1 MNSSNVKNAIRLFC
15 GALLLLLAP
24 QQQYANISL
33 PRIFS
38 HHMVL
43 QRDAPVPVWGQASPG
58 EKITVSIAQVKRQT
72 KADKQGNWS
81 VTLPPHSAGG
91 PFELLVTGDNT
102 LRFEDVLYGEVWLCS
117 GQSNMNYTLEMLG
130 IKETDSA
137 RVNNPLLRLF
147 TVGLAMDYQPRQDVA
162 SGQWER
168 AGPEKIHRF
177 SAAAWYF
184 GLYLQDKLQVPVGLI
199 HSSMGATAIETWMST
214 GALRQFPQFQPL
226 VAEMEKT
233 GKNFAQLQAELKLF
247 RQSWDEQYYLK
258 GDPGIIHQWQNP
270 DLDDTDWNTMN
281 LPALWEDNGLA
292 DYDGSVWFRKQFSI
306 PAGFQDDSLRIS
318 LNQIDDYDI
327 VWVNGTRIGEGF
339 GNRNWRSYNCPA
351 SLLKPEGNVIAV
363 RVFDAGGK
371 GGMYTNPFWGNPILN
386 GTWKY
391 RPGVR
396 INAADFPRP
405 TVPNGSLF
413 THPSLLFNGSIAP
426 LAPFAI
432 RGVIWYQGESNAA
445 RAEEYRELLPAMITD
460 WRQYW
465 KQGDFPF
472 LVVQLAN
479 FYPEQVQPAESSWA
493 ELREAQS
500 LALQLPNTALAT
512 AIDIGDA
519 NDIHPRDKAG
529 VGQRLG
535 LGALKIAYGMEV
547 VHSGPVFKS
556 IRTDGDKAIIHFDLQ
571 GSTLVS
577 RDKHGYL
584 RGFAMAGADRK
595 FYWARAFIE
604 EDKVVVRCPQ
614 VPLPVAV
621 RYAWADNPGQ
631 LDLYNNEGL
640 PALPFRT
647 DDWPLTTKGL
657 VFTYDENGF

>member
-1 MNSSNVKNAIRLFC
+1 MDFSKYKNCFRLYCCF
-15 GALLLLLAP
+15 LLLLFAP
-24 QQQYANISL
+24 QLQYANISL

-43 QRDAPVPVWGQASPG
+43 QRDASVPVWGQASPG
-58 EKITVSIAQVKRQT
+58 EKITISIDQIKRQT
-72 KADKQGNWS
+72 KADEQGNWK
-81 VTLPPHSAGG
+81 VTLPPHPAGG
-91 PFELLVTGDNT
+91 PFELLIAGDNT

-130 IKETDSA
+130 IRETDSA
-137 RVNNPLLRLF
+137 SICNPLLRLF

-168 AGPEKIHRF
+168 ADPDKVHRF
-177 SAAAWYF
+177 SASAWYF
-184 GLYLQDKLQVPVGLI
+184 GQYLQDKLQVPIGLI

-214 GALRQFPQFQPL
+214 GALKQFPQFKSL
-226 VAEMEKT
+226 VADMEKT
-233 GKNFAQLQAELKLF
+233 GKNFAQLQAELKTF
-247 RQSWDEQYYLK
+247 REHWDEHYYLK
-258 GDPGIIHQWQNP
+258 DDPGIAHQWQSP
-270 DLDDTDWNTMN
+270 EFDDSDWNTMS
-281 LPALWEDNGLA
+281 LPALWEDNGLP
-292 DYDGSVWFRKQFSI
+292 DYDGSVWFRRHFS
-306 PAGFQDDSLRIS
+306 PPPDFKGDSLRIS

-351 SLLKPEGNVIAV
+351 GLLKPEGNVIAV

-386 GTWKY
+386 GAWKY
-391 RPGVR
+391 KPGVR
-396 INAADFPRP
+396 INPAGFPKP

-426 LAPFAI
+426 LAPYAI

-445 RAEEYRELLPAMITD
+445 RAEEYRKLLPAMIAD

-479 FYPEQVQPAESSWA
+479 FYPEQAQPAESTWA
-493 ELREAQS
+493 ELREAQA
-500 LALQLPNTALAT
+500 LALQLPSTALAT
-512 AIDIGDA
+512 AIDIGEAD
-519 NDIHPRDKAG
+519 DIHPRNKAG
-529 VGQRLG
+529 VGERLG
-535 LGALKIAYGMEV
+535 LGALKIAYGQEV
-547 VHSGPVFKS
+547 VHSGPVFRS
-556 IRTDGDKAIIHFDLQ
+556 MQTDDGRAILSFDMQ
-571 GSTLVS
+571 ESKLVS
-577 RDKHGYL
+577 SDKHGYL

-604 EDKVVVRCPQ
+604 GDKVVVSCPQ
-614 VPLPVAV
+614 VAAPMAV

-631 LDLYNNEGL
+631 LNLYNSEGL

-647 DDWPLTTKGL
+647 DDWPLTTQGL

>member
-1 MNSSNVKNAIRLFC
+1 
-15 GALLLLLAP
+15 
-24 QQQYANISL
+24 
-33 PRIFS
+33 
-38 HHMVL
+38 MVL